1 MPSAVAALPLPI
13 QSPDFA
19 SLVDSSANAA
29 ANSIVGA
36 DFAALLFSQLSGGIE
51 ADQLLPPTEPLAGV
65 TPEILTTPT
74 DPALLL
80 ASMGIAVPP
89 AMASR
94 LAEGVQLESDTGL
107 VTPQGSGE
115 VVALSTEIG
124 GKAGA
129 SSEQTPTDLF
139 SRITQAA
146 TVPTTNNLPA
156 LETPAK
162 LAGFEQKLAEST
174 QVLAEPATATVQ
186 PGNATQLGMNAS
198 PARTASSEQMH
209 IETPLKNQAWPAEF
223 GQKIVW
229 MTTQDKQ
236 SAQITLNP
244 PQLGPIEISLN
255 VKNDQATAVFVSANA
270 EVRAV
275 IESAMPRLREMLE
288 GAGVQLGQTNVSA
301 ESFRQSSDGSGQGG
315 NRAGNG
321 RGDGSGNAGQE
332 SAGKIT
338 GTAIKRGNGLVDTF
352 A

>member
-1 MPSAVAALPLPI
+1 
-13 QSPDFA
+13 
-19 SLVDSSANAA
+19 
-29 ANSIVGA
+29 
-36 DFAALLFSQLSGGIE
+36 
-51 ADQLLPPTEPLAGV
+51 
-65 TPEILTTPT
+65 
-74 DPALLL
+74 
-80 ASMGIAVPP
+80 MGIAVPP

-139 SRITQAA
+139 SRITQ
-146 TVPTTNNLPA
+146 PQPFRQQIICRRSKPK
-156 LETPAK
+156 PAK
-162 LAGFEQKLAEST
+162 LAGFERKACRIDTGCWPNRL
-174 QVLAEPATATVQ
+174 TATVQ

-301 ESFRQSSDGSGQGG
+301 ESFRQSADGRQWQRQG
-315 NRAGNG
+315 RATLGW
-321 RGDGSGNAGQE
+321 R
-332 SAGKIT
+332 
-338 GTAIKRGNGLVDTF
+338 
-352 A
+352 

>member
-1 MPSAVAALPLPI
+1 M
-13 QSPDFA
+13 
-19 SLVDSSANAA
+19 
-29 ANSIVGA
+29 
-36 DFAALLFSQLSGGIE
+36 
-51 ADQLLPPTEPLAGV
+51 
-65 TPEILTTPT
+65 
-74 DPALLL
+74 
-80 ASMGIAVPP
+80 
-89 AMASR
+89 
-94 LAEGVQLESDTGL
+94 QLESDTGL